1 MHDGSYE
8 PLMRPPDDH
17 TQAASLLAALAEG
30 GGAVVVATLA
40 GTLLFATREAR
51 KILGVAPAEVLWGR
65 SPGLLGSAG
74 SEAAFGL
81 VSWLVEGSLDD
92 DGPDLA
98 GETGGFAPARRGDA
112 GDTGTFAPPTSA
124 GVSTEFT
131 EMTGTSASLPWNDR
145 ASGRN
150 SSRRT
155 GSDGPAWEPR
165 TFPPGKKARLMAPEA
180 PLGPDPSA
188 PRLTGT
194 RHATPDGDVLVL
206 RLLPPASSPQPRST
220 GRAAMSA
227 RLNDLLARRAEDPT
241 VQPFVVTL
249 ELSNHSLVYDSLGP
263 SAADAMLFCLE
274 QRLAEAVERT
284 EHLARL
290 DGPVFAVILDGA
302 GLDTAGATAEA
313 NAIAAA
319 IGSPVRLGD
328 STVQPVVKVGFAL
341 ARERH
346 YDANGLFRDAAIA
359 RRRSNAFRTLPA
371 TAFVASMHKESRV
384 RLDLESALPG
394 AAERGELEL
403 HYQPVIDLATDRLWG
418 FEALL
423 RWRRPDGLLMPSQF
437 VGVAEETGDIKALGL
452 WVLQTGISQLAA
464 LRAARES
471 PIRIALN
478 ISPRQLGAK
487 GLAPRIEALLRHF
500 GVPGELL
507 EVEVTESLLVE
518 APVTAA
524 RTITKLRSL
533 GVRTALDDFGTG
545 YASIEQLHRMPFDVL
560 KVDKYFV
567 SRVPG
572 TDADLRLLQTIRTL
586 GESLGLEMVAE
597 GVEVEAQAAAMRSL
611 GYNRAQGYM
620 YGRPMDS
627 SAASRLIQLDP
638 TFPLLHRG

>member
-1 MHDGSYE
+1 MS
-8 PLMRPPDDH
+8 PLDDH
-17 TQAASLLAALAEG
+17 TQATSILAALAQG
-30 GGAVVVATLA
+30 GGAVVVATLD

-74 SEAAFGL
+74 SEAAFEL
-81 VSWLVEGSLDD
+81 VSRLVEGPLDD

-98 GETGGFAPARRGDA
+98 GETGGFAPMPLGDA
-112 GDTGTFAPPTSA
+112 GKTGAFASPSPAVVRTEFGDTTGKFAPSPREAKAWGRGPLKRPGSGGPA
-124 GVSTEFT
+124 
-131 EMTGTSASLPWNDR
+131 SAS
-145 ASGRN
+145 
-150 SSRRT
+150 RT
-155 GSDGPAWEPR
+155 FLQGVEAQFVAAEALLGPA
-165 TFPPGKKARLMAPEA
+165 
-180 PLGPDPSA
+180 PSA

-206 RLLPPASSPQPRST
+206 RLLPPAPTPQPRST
-220 GRAAMSA
+220 GRAAMNE
-227 RLNDLLARRAEDPT
+227 RLNALLARRAEDPT
-241 VQPFVVTL
+241 VRPLVVTL
-249 ELSNHSLVYDSLGP
+249 ELSNHSLVHDSLGP

-274 QRLAEAVERT
+274 HRLAEAVDGTER
-284 EHLARL
+284 LARL

-302 GLDTAGATAEA
+302 GLDLAGATAEA
-313 NAIAAA
+313 NAMAAA
-319 IGSPVRLGD
+319 IGSPIRLGD

-341 ARERH
+341 AREH
-346 YDANGLFRDAAIA
+346 HHDANELLRDAAIA

-403 HYQPVIDLATDRLWG
+403 HYQPVIDLTTDRLWG

-423 RWRRPDGLLMPSQF
+423 RWRRSGGLLMPSQF

-464 LRAARES
+464 WRGARET

-487 GLAPRIEALLRHF
+487 GLAPRIEALLRYF

-545 YASIEQLHRMPFDVL
+545 YASIEQLHRLPFDVL

-567 SRVPG
+567 GRVPG

-586 GESLGLEMVAE
+586 GESLGLELVAE
-597 GVEVEAQAAAMRSL
+597 GVENEAQAMAMQSI
-611 GYNRAQGYM
+611 GCDRAQGYL
-620 YGRPMDS
+620 YGRPMNS
-627 SAASRLIQLDP
+627 AAASRLIQVDP
-638 TFPLLHRG
+638 KFPWVHEA

>member
-1 MHDGSYE
+1 MVHDGSRE
-8 PLMRPPDDH
+8 PLMRPTDDH
-17 TQAASLLAALAEG
+17 PQTASVLAALAEG
-30 GGAVVVATLA
+30 GGAVVVATLD
-40 GTLLFATREAR
+40 GTLRFATREAR
-51 KILGVAPAEVLWGR
+51 KLLGEAPAEVLWGR

-74 SEAAFGL
+74 SEAAYGF
-81 VSWLVEGSLDD
+81 VSWLIDGPLDD
-92 DGPDLA
+92 DDSGLA
-98 GETGGFAPARRGDA
+98 GETGGFAPVPRGA
-112 GDTGTFAPPTSA
+112 AAETGGVAPLTSSGVSTGFMETMGTFAP
-124 GVSTEFT
+124 
-131 EMTGTSASLPWNDR
+131 LPWN
-145 ASGRN
+145 
-150 SSRRT
+150 
-155 GSDGPAWEPR
+155 E
-165 TFPPGKKARLMAPEA
+165 PPGGNARLVTPEV
-180 PLGPDPSA
+180 PLGPDPDA

-194 RHATPDGDVLVL
+194 RHATLDGHVLVL
-206 RLLPPASSPQPRST
+206 RLLPPAPSPQPRST
-220 GRAAMSA
+220 GRAAMSV
-227 RLNDLLARRAEDPT
+227 RLNELLARRAEDPT

-274 QRLAEAVERT
+274 HRLAEAVEGT
-284 EHLARL
+284 ERLARL
-290 DGPVFAVILDGA
+290 DGPVFAVLLDGV

-313 NAIAAA
+313 NAMAAA
-319 IGSPVRLGD
+319 IGSPIRLGD

-346 YDANGLFRDAAIA
+346 YDADGLFRDAAIA

-371 TAFVASMHKESRV
+371 TAFVASMHQESRV

-423 RWRRPDGLLMPSQF
+423 RWRRQDGLLMPSQF

-464 LRAARES
+464 WRAAREN

-478 ISPRQLGAK
+478 ISPSQLGAK
-487 GLAPRIEALLRHF
+487 GLAPRIEALLRHY

-518 APVTAA
+518 APDTAA

-545 YASIEQLHRMPFDVL
+545 YASIEQLHRLPFDVL

-597 GVEVEAQAAAMRSL
+597 GVEVEAQASAMRSL
-611 GYNRAQGYM
+611 GYDRAQGYM
-620 YGRPMDS
+620 YGRPMNS
-627 SAASRLIQLDP
+627 TAASRLIQVDP
-638 TFPLLHRG
+638 RFPLRRRS